1 MEEGN
6 TVDVIEHVA
15 GVLAGLLKGGM
26 SNWSVNSVVKHFWK
40 PSLFQK
46 KERKRFESQVQNSDM
61 KNPPLPALS
70 GANYHASPADLR
82 RPSLASA
89 DVDPSAAP
97 HPK

>member
-1 MEEGN
+1 MPLVDLAEGN
-6 TVDVIEHVA
+6 LDNIIAHLLWFVCYRN
-15 GVLAGLLKGGM
+15 VLDFFGLR
-26 SNWSVNSVVKHFWK
+26 
-40 PSLFQK
+40 PQIK
-46 KERKRFESQVQNSDM
+46 KLPVQVSSSKESQVQNSDM